1 MCPKLTRLAE
11 VVLTIPVSN
20 AWPEKGASKV
30 KIIKTDIL
38 EGLNPRL
45 MHLTVNGQL
54 SRHMHR
60 PI

>member
-38 EGLNPRL
+38 EELNPRL
-45 MHLTVNGQL
+45 MHLTVNVQL